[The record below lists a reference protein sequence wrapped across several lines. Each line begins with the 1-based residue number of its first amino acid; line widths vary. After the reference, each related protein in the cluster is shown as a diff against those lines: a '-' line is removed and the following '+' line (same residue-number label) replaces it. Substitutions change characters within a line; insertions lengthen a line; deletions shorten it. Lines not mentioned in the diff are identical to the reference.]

1 MDLFYE
7 KRSEALSIYKN
18 FATMIRTQFDTSI
31 FVLIL
36 LGSIYLELFVSF
48 FLSKALLLNSLV
60 LVLML
65 RMVSL
70 SVSIVICFRLLML
83 L

>member
-60 LVLML
+60 L

-70 SVSIVICFRLLML
+70 SVGIVICLRLLVL

>member
-7 KRSEALSIYKN
+7 KRSEALSIYKK

-60 LVLML
+60 L

-70 SVSIVICFRLLML
+70 SVGIVICLRLLVL

>member
-1 MDLFYE
+1 
-7 KRSEALSIYKN
+7 
-18 FATMIRTQFDTSI
+18 MIRTQFDTYI

-36 LGSIYLELFVSF
+36 LVSIYLELFVSF

-65 RMVSL
+65 RVVLL
-70 SVSIVICFRLLML
+70 SVNIVICLRLLVL

>member
-60 LVLML
+60 L

-70 SVSIVICFRLLML
+70 SVGTVICLRLLVL

>member
-18 FATMIRTQFDTSI
+18 FATMIRTQFDTYI

-36 LGSIYLELFVSF
+36 LVSIYLELFVSF

-60 LVLML
+60 L

-70 SVSIVICFRLLML
+70 SVGIVICLRLLVL

>member
-1 MDLFYE
+1 
-7 KRSEALSIYKN
+7 
-18 FATMIRTQFDTSI
+18 MILLLGS

-36 LGSIYLELFVSF
+36 LGSIYLEHFVSF

-60 LVLML
+60 PVLML

-70 SVSIVICFRLLML
+70 SVSIVICLRLPVL